1 MRLRTLVIVWA
12 IFSLVVVL
20 YTHTLTAAEY
30 RYPLPFLLWGDEYEI
45 VLPVAVWIV
54 LPVAVFFAIVCVAA
68 LVNKVRAFLFSS
80 RVRHDYAKLIEQIYA
95 QTIGTHDSLSFKNP
109 KIDEISRVL
118 QRFELKPLPNTV
130 PSGVDKI
137 DAFLNAYKALGEGEV
152 VDMRQFRVP
161 NDSPLVALERQ
172 NRLAKNPQYA
182 LEILKRDT
190 ESADTKRSALLAL
203 LQTTTD
209 VAPYVANVEIND
221 ELAHALLESM
231 LGKQLGFDSD
241 KAEAFVQLAHY
252 DSKQI
257 LVFMRRLKKILSPDS
272 WLAFAEQVANKNEEA
287 ELAYLYVLADLEMI
301 EQLKERLKH
310 HTPEE
315 FVAVRAFVE
324 LRENGKNYPLQA
336 FFCL

>member
-12 IFSLVVVL
+12 VFSLVVVL

-95 QTIGTHDSLSFKNP
+95 QTIGTHESLSFKNP

-182 LEILKRDT
+182 LEILKRNT

-209 VAPYVANVEIND
+209 VAPYIANVEIND
-221 ELAHALLESM
+221 ELARALLESM

-257 LVFMRRLKKILSPDS
+257 LVFMRRLKKILSPDM

>member
-1 MRLRTLVIVWA
+1 MRLRNLVIVWA

-45 VLPVAVWIV
+45 VLPVAVWVV
-54 LPVAVFFAIVCVAA
+54 LPVAIFFAIVCAA
-68 LVNKVRAFLFSS
+68 VLVNKVRVFLFSN
-80 RVRHDYAKLIEQIYA
+80 RVKHDHAKLIEQIYA
-95 QTIGTHDSLSFKNP
+95 QTIGTHESLNFKNP
-109 KIDEISRVL
+109 RIDEISRVL
-118 QRFELKPLPNTV
+118 QRFELKPLPNTI

-137 DAFLNAYKALGEGEV
+137 DNFLNAYKALNEGEV

-182 LEILKRDT
+182 LEILKRNT
-190 ESADTKRSALLAL
+190 ESADTKQSALLAL

-209 VAPYVANVEIND
+209 VAPYIANVAIND
-221 ELAHALLESM
+221 EVARALLESM
-231 LGKQLGFDSD
+231 LGKQLRFDAGE
-241 KAEAFVQLAHY
+241 AESFVQLAHY
-252 DSKQI
+252 DAKQI
-257 LVFMRRLKKILSPDS
+257 LRFMRRLKKILSPDS
-272 WLAFAEQVANKNEEA
+272 WLAFAEQIANKNEEA
-287 ELAYLYVLADLEMI
+287 ELAYLYVLADLEMM
-301 EQLKERLKH
+301 ERLKERLKH
-310 HTPEE
+310 HTPDE

-336 FFCL
+336 FFCF

>member
-12 IFSLVVVL
+12 VFSLVVVL

-54 LPVAVFFAIVCVAA
+54 LPVAVFFTIVCVAA

-80 RVRHDYAKLIEQIYA
+80 RVRHDYAKLIEQIYT
-95 QTIGTHDSLSFKNP
+95 QTIGTHESLNFKNP

-137 DAFLNAYKALGEGEV
+137 DAFLNAYKALSEGEV

-182 LEILKRDT
+182 LEILKRNT

-209 VAPYVANVEIND
+209 VAPYIANVEIND
-221 ELAHALLESM
+221 ELARALLESM

-252 DSKQI
+252 DAKQI
-257 LVFMRRLKKILSPDS
+257 LVFMRRLKKILSPDM

>member
-1 MRLRTLVIVWA
+1 MRLRNLVIVWA
-12 IFSLVVVL
+12 VFSLVVVL

-54 LPVAVFFAIVCVAA
+54 LPLAVFFAIVCAA
-68 LVNKVRAFLFSS
+68 VLVNKIRAFLFSS

-95 QTIGTHDSLSFKNP
+95 QTIGTHESVNFKNP
-109 KIDEISRVL
+109 RIDEISRVL

-130 PSGVDKI
+130 PSGMDKI
-137 DAFLNAYKALGEGEV
+137 DNFLNAYKALNEGEI

-161 NDSPLVALERQ
+161 NDSPLVTLERQ

-182 LEILKRDT
+182 LEILKRNT

-209 VAPYVANVEIND
+209 VVPYIPNVEIND
-221 ELAHALLESM
+221 EIARALLESI
-231 LGKQLGFDSD
+231 LSKHLRFDAD
-241 KAEAFVQLAHY
+241 EAESFVQLAHY
-252 DSKQI
+252 DAKQI
-257 LVFMRRLKKILSPDS
+257 LAFMRKLKKILSPDS
-272 WLAFAEQVANKNEEA
+272 WLAFAEQTANQNEEA

-301 EQLKERLKH
+301 ERLKERLKH

>member
-20 YTHTLTAAEY
+20 AAEY

>member
-12 IFSLVVVL
+12 VFSLVVVL

-95 QTIGTHDSLSFKNP
+95 QTIGTHESLSFKNP

-182 LEILKRDT
+182 LEILKRNT

-209 VAPYVANVEIND
+209 VAPYIANVEIND
-221 ELAHALLESM
+221 ELARALLESM

-257 LVFMRRLKKILSPDS
+257 LVFMRRLKKILSPDM
-272 WLAFAEQVANKNEEA
+272 WLAFAEQTANKNEEA

>member
-231 LGKQLGFDSD
+231 LSKQLGFDSD
-241 KAEAFVQLAHY
+241 KAEEFVQLAHY
-252 DSKQI
+252 DAKQI
-257 LVFMRRLKKILSPDS
+257 LVFMRRLKKILSPDM
-272 WLAFAEQVANKNEEA
+272 WLAFAEHVANKNEEA

>member
-12 IFSLVVVL
+12 VFSLVVVL

-95 QTIGTHDSLSFKNP
+95 QTIGTHESLSFKNP

-182 LEILKRDT
+182 LEILKRNT

-209 VAPYVANVEIND
+209 VAPYIANVEIND
-221 ELAHALLESM
+221 ELARALLESM

-257 LVFMRRLKKILSPDS
+257 LVFMRRLKKILSPDM
-272 WLAFAEQVANKNEEA
+272 WLAFAEQIANKNEEA

-315 FVAVRAFVE
+315 FVAARAFVE

>member
-54 LPVAVFFAIVCVAA
+54 LPLAVFFAIMCAA
-68 LVNKVRAFLFSS
+68 VLVNKIRTFLFSS
-80 RVRHDYAKLIEQIYA
+80 RVRHDHAKLIEQIYT
-95 QTIGTHDSLSFKNP
+95 QTIGTHESLSFKSP

-137 DAFLNAYKALGEGEV
+137 DSFLNAYKALGEGEV

-182 LEILKRDT
+182 LEILKRNT
-190 ESADTKRSALLAL
+190 ESADTKRSALFAL

-209 VAPYVANVEIND
+209 VAPYIANVEIND
-221 ELAHALLESM
+221 ELARALLESM

-241 KAEAFVQLAHY
+241 KAEAYVQLAHY

-257 LVFMRRLKKILSPDS
+257 LVFMRRLKKILSPDM

>member
-12 IFSLVVVL
+12 VFSLVVVL

-95 QTIGTHDSLSFKNP
+95 QTIGTHESLNFKNP

-182 LEILKRDT
+182 LEILKRNT

-209 VAPYVANVEIND
+209 VAPYIANVEIND
-221 ELAHALLESM
+221 ELARALLESM

-257 LVFMRRLKKILSPDS
+257 LVFMRRLKKILSPDM